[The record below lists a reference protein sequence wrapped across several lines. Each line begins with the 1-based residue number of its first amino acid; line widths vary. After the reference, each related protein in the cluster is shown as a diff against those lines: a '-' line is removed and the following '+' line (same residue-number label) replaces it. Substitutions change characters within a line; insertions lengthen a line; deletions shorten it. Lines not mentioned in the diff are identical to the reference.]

1 MFLFARS
8 GRVFSI
14 DHWPTRLQK
23 TKDLGAEL
31 INFDDEDPVEP
42 INKETGRRGVIC
54 IDAVGYEAVGHA
66 GTVGNGGNGNATTL
80 KHDHS
85 EV

>member
-1 MFLFARS
+1 M
-8 GRVFSI
+8 
-14 DHWPTRLQK
+14 
-23 TKDLGAEL
+23 
-31 INFDDEDPVEP
+31 
-42 INKETGRRGVIC
+42 

-66 GTVGNGGNGNATTL
+66 GTVGDGGNGNATTL